1 MDMTL
6 DVIYCGDEEKYEDC
20 TFEVDFDFTA
30 YYTPAR
36 INCRVEDS
44 CPEGGDSSYEIQ
56 KVLLEDKEV
65 ELTDLPK
72 DVQATINQEI
82 SEWVDENGLK
92 AIEEDDDER
101 RADAQADAAE
111 SAADFYYDRGY

>member
-1 MDMTL
+1 MNTTL
-6 DVIYCGDEEKYEDC
+6 DVIYCGDDEKYEDC
-20 TFEVDFDFTA
+20 TFEVEFDFSA

-44 CPEGGDSSYEIQ
+44 CPEDGDSSFEIQ

-72 DVQATINQEI
+72 DVQDSINQEV
-82 SEWVDENGLK
+82 SEWVDENGLRE
-92 AIEEDDDER
+92 IEEDNEER
-101 RADAQADAAE
+101 RGEAQYDAQED
-111 SAADFYYDRGY
+111 AADFYADRGW

>member
-1 MDMTL
+1 MNMIL
-6 DVIYCGDEEKYEDC
+6 DVIYCGDDEKYEDC
-20 TFEVDFDFTA
+20 TFEVEFDFTA

-44 CPEGGDSSYEIQ
+44 CPEDGDSSYEVQ
-56 KVLLEDKEV
+56 KISLNGEEF
-65 ELTDLPK
+65 TFSDLPI
-72 DVQATINQEI
+72 DVRATIHNEVQ
-82 SEWVDENGLK
+82 EWVDENGLK
-92 AIEEDDDER
+92 SIEEDDDER